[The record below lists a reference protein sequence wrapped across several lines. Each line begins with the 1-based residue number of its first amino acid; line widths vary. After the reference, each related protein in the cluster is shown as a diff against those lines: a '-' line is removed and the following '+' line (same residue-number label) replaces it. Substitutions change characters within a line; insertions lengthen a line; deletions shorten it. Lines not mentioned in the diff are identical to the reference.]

1 MFETTGYL
9 WQLQSL
15 INRGNLKPSR
25 ETLRNHD
32 NRKLKQRRRR
42 RQRER
47 QKSNRF
53 KLAKQQLCTCIT
65 LFCTFLCRRCATTTW
80 NFLVSRFVED
90 VNTRQW
96 FSFSELRYSPL
107 ESTPEEFPNL
117 KQIIWNGARV
127 INLKRRKFTFQV
139 TFSPPLPSWLLKLM
153 TATRTSE
160 NIVLKKDK
168 AMLFCNNF
176 FTQTTN
182 TYHNFPNR
190 SFADN
195 SHQIDLFI
203 CCSVKLE
210 KLSVPT
216 RKESSPPIY
225 KLHASRSFQNAL
237 GLGQTSNFFMRR
249 TKLSKLSSW
258 KARRLTQLSSSELVW
273 IVQNV
278 LSVCFRGITSEYRL
292 RDKCG
297 SSHATN

>member
-1 MFETTGYL
+1 
-9 WQLQSL
+9 
-15 INRGNLKPSR
+15 
-25 ETLRNHD
+25 
-32 NRKLKQRRRR
+32 
-42 RQRER
+42 
-47 QKSNRF
+47 
-53 KLAKQQLCTCIT
+53 
-65 LFCTFLCRRCATTTW
+65 
-80 NFLVSRFVED
+80 
-90 VNTRQW
+90 
-96 FSFSELRYSPL
+96 
-107 ESTPEEFPNL
+107 
-117 KQIIWNGARV
+117 
-127 INLKRRKFTFQV
+127 
-139 TFSPPLPSWLLKLM
+139 M

-258 KARRLTQLSSSELVW
+258 KARRQTQLSSSELVW

-278 LSVCFRGITSEYRL
+278 LFVCFRGITSEYRL

-297 SSHATN
+297 SSHATNWTNKLKICLMYINLVREKFITDLIQSIGSTRLKFDVWHNRRS